1 MQIRELSIAGAFE
14 VSPIV
19 RNDDRGSFLEWYRHD
34 ILEAALGHSLNLRQA
49 NTSISTRG
57 VLRGIHFADIPRGQA
72 KYVTV
77 PSGAIL
83 DYVVDIRVGS
93 PTYGEWE
100 AVPLDSI
107 DFHALYLA
115 EGLGHAF
122 VALTENATVSYLV
135 SDTYRADREHGINP
149 LDPRIGL
156 ELPTEIP
163 DFVLSSKD
171 LEAPSLAEAE
181 AAGLLP
187 TWQQALDFYRSLD
200 TKVV

>member
-100 AVPLDSI
+100 AVHLDSV

-200 TKVV
+200 TKVG